1 MMTVKLK
8 LLVPG
13 ALHHQEWWINFCS
26 HLMSDNEPYRNLVER
41 RRMALVKYGATI
53 HNDGDWIEFKNGADA
68 TAFLLRWS

>member
-13 ALHHQEWWINFCS
+13 ALHHQEWWIKFCS
-26 HLMSDNEPYRNLVER
+26 HLMRDNEPYWNLIER
-41 RRMALVKYGATI
+41 RWVELAKYGGTI
-53 HNDGDWIEFKNGADA
+53 HNDGYRIEFKNDADA